1 MSWYFVEQMWLNFT
15 YAWTKN
21 EYHQNVSCL
30 LDCTQVFGFLNEEA
44 SSMTLKVKEI
54 SWLGFD
60 FDKTKNKKKENKGFL
75 Y

>member
-1 MSWYFVEQMWLNFT
+1 M
-15 YAWTKN
+15 
-21 EYHQNVSCL
+21 
-30 LDCTQVFGFLNEEA
+30 QVFGFLNEEA

-75 Y
+75 YYLLIRFLYISCKESQRYKNVFNY

>member
-1 MSWYFVEQMWLNFT
+1 M
-15 YAWTKN
+15 
-21 EYHQNVSCL
+21 
-30 LDCTQVFGFLNEEA
+30 QVFGFLNEEA